1 MNPFDQ
7 FDAPVEANFFDQFDE
22 QPKKRKPVDRNAF
35 AVANDTVIEAA
46 NAVAG
51 GVGSVANFVSPGNSV
66 SRFIDEK
73 IVKPGEQS
81 QSDVVQAEKQR
92 LSEEI
97 QSADGFLDEAKAA
110 ASYAARNPLLSAAQ
124 AAGSFA
130 LPGGAVKAGGAA
142 AKALGAGAQAAQR
155 VALGG
160 GVAAGAALSGGDAAG
175 TAYDLAKKGGATE
188 EQAIEA
194 ARQASAIP
202 AVIGGAGG
210 LVGAE
215 RLVAGAK
222 GFTGN
227 VASRAL
233 KTGAV
238 EAAQE
243 GLEEGVTQ
251 YEGQRAAV
259 PYNPGLDPMKG
270 VGAAAT
276 TGAILGAAT
285 GGGVSAL
292 QGAAPTVQPAQAV
305 APEQVG
311 PETGAPPSSERPQS
325 NAPAMVEARLAE
337 LEIIASQ
344 RELAPAE
351 RAEAE
356 QLIATLEESDVS
368 NRDAPTELA
377 QEGSQRTSGDPGS
390 SVGVARPDAAI
401 DGGSDSGATGMVS
414 VDGATAP
421 VRAGADEQVAAVANE
436 SPNVQ
441 DLQQTDAQ
449 FGEAGQS
456 EASASGGADAGMA
469 VESASVPAPGPSA
482 LEAAGVAGPPIDN
495 EWTLFASQTGTL
507 AIPRSEMPQ
516 IKAENR
522 GALVSFLAARGIGSQ
537 SGLEVQA
544 SSLKP
549 TQAEFSPAKV
559 AQAKEFTGGNRSI
572 LVSSDGH
579 VLDGHHQWL
588 AALEQGDPVKAIRLD
603 APIADLLS
611 AVRQFPSVQAD
622 TGASAPVEAISP
634 ESLAQSRPGAPSKD
648 FARSVI
654 GRMQE
659 AGQDVEALITDQGEL
674 SSAGQQVVQQE
685 LQALAYGDGAS
696 VAALAAETLP
706 ELRAIGNALSAIAG
720 DWAGMREA
728 VRQGLVPAEV
738 DVTGNLMEAVS
749 MVREAAAN
757 QASLFDM
764 VQQADPITAGLV
776 RMMREGSYLTIPAK
790 PGQTEARLRAY
801 VEAANAAAGDSTQ
814 TVQLAPEEVAAAVV
828 QGDFNGQTNAT
839 QDPGQSA
846 VSVDTGRGATGPTAK
861 VNDKPSDGAAGSGEG
876 KPKKPAAS
884 AKRQQAS
891 PSSEA
896 AQEGDEAAGVKSAFK
911 RSPKQTGM
919 SVTEVE
925 DLARSIS
932 AGWGNAP
939 EIIVVRDL
947 QDPKVPADIR
957 AEDERQRRQAALLSG
972 FDGGERSAVSLQ
984 KQLQIAVM
992 DSKLSGSLSSS
1003 KSALDEVN
1011 RLLEVPG
1018 QPFVWRP
1025 ASNLVDTRSAPIKGR
1040 IDGSLSHIETLRDFL
1055 NRQAVAQQRN
1065 RQVQIKAEGP
1075 VLESMIALLQDGQV
1089 VRSVVEL
1096 VPVNVM
1102 NLLVGQQGSA
1112 EQFLRNQSMLRNSL
1126 AVNGEITISSQ
1137 KISDTLVRATAL
1149 AGAIVVRVNNIPMLP
1164 GKYNTAASAIQRDES
1179 QDATQKSKSSNRLS
1193 PDISD
1198 PRGVFHKGKVYL
1210 IASELFSDADV
1221 AETLFHEALG
1231 HAGLRGV
1238 FGKALTP
1245 ILNDIV
1251 IARGPEVRAKAKQYG
1266 LDFANERQRLAA
1278 AEEVLAEMSQTRPE
1292 LGFVKRAVAAIRTW
1306 LRANVPGFSKMKLS
1320 DDEIIQQYLIPARGF
1335 VERGRTA
1342 PTSDGVPI
1350 FSRSNNTIEGDAGL
1364 NIRSPQWESAVGPK
1378 GTQKKQLTI
1387 HTANGEHI
1395 GRLLIYREVD
1405 GSIDISG
1412 IGVKESERGRGVGS
1426 RLLDAAFMETGAPHM
1441 TVSTGFTGD
1450 GLEFLHKYGYSKV
1463 DGRFVF
1469 ARPAR
1474 LDRQTIEVDGIQR
1487 PRTNS
1492 KGQPIHPTEEGIRN
1506 FWRWFGDSK
1515 VTDADGLPL
1524 VVYHG
1529 TRRAFDVFTPSKP
1542 RGAAGNPEG
1551 IYFSPDKST
1560 AEEYAQDVDG
1570 ATDERSRV
1578 VEAYIKIES
1587 EADGQVKES
1596 RYSGSEYIV
1605 FKPENIKSTAG
1616 NSGAF
1621 DPDNADIRFSRSKS
1635 EAKTNLS
1642 EFLKGSK
1649 VRRVVYHATAADF
1662 NTFDTSRSDL
1672 GAHFGTREQAEQVAG
1687 GMRLNNT
1694 SGTNVMPVWI
1704 SLKNPLRLKDVG
1716 TFHADGIADQLERKG
1731 LLPRGEG
1738 KRIIKEIDADW
1749 KLRKKYDPIVRKAI
1763 QDAGYDGVV
1772 YSNTQEGAGDSY
1784 IVFEPTQVKSAIGN
1798 SGDFDP
1804 SNPDIRFSRTTL
1816 GNAAP
1821 PPVPPA
1827 QQTRVQKLKAK
1838 ALQLAS
1844 PETIDNLIYQFQ
1856 DKFIDLKRVQ
1866 AHIKALGG
1874 VVTDLNDAYLG
1885 EELYHKRVAK
1895 RTEDFL
1901 ASELKPLL
1909 AEMRTKAVKHTE
1921 LEQYLH
1927 ARHAPEANKTMA
1939 ERNPAG
1945 EFKGTEA
1952 ERLSLSG
1959 MSDAEAKAIMDGLT
1973 PEKRKAMES
1982 LAARVD
1988 AINAKTMAELEKYGL
2003 MDKASLDAWRNAY
2016 QFYVPLHR
2024 DEAHPESTS
2033 HPIGQG
2039 FSVKG
2044 DASKRRVGSNQ
2055 KVTNILGHIAMQ
2067 REAALTRGEK
2077 NNVAKKLYLLAS
2089 QNPDANL
2096 WAVDKVPKIKTVGD
2110 NGVVRETPDPM
2121 FKMRPNV
2128 VVVRIAGK
2136 DAAIVF
2142 NERNPQALRMAEAIK
2157 NQDATDLGWLL
2168 QQAAKVTRYF
2178 SMINTQLNPI
2188 FGIVNFI
2195 RDVQGAALNLSS
2207 TPLAGKQAQVAKH
2220 LFPALRAVYRQ
2231 ERGKGAANEQNA
2243 EYIKLWNELQD
2254 VGGATGYR
2262 ALYQT
2267 AEDRVKALEAE
2278 LKKDDAGNA
2287 RKVFDATLDWLSDYN
2302 EAMEN
2307 STRVAVY
2314 KVALE
2319 QGMTK
2324 ERAASVAKNIT
2335 VNFNRK
2341 GRMGSQIGAGYAF
2354 FNAAVQGTTRLAQ
2367 TVSGP
2372 AGRKIIAGGL
2382 AVGMLNTLMG
2392 MAVMGAG
2399 EGEDDDEWSKI
2410 PDFVKERNLIIPIG
2424 RQDYVTIPMPLGF
2437 HALPNLGR
2445 LATELALMPDKTA
2458 GKQAGKALGAMLD
2471 AFNPLGGG
2479 GDPGQTIMPT
2489 VLDPAWALA
2498 ANKDWTGKPI
2508 YREDMNKL
2516 DPTPGHTRAKESAS
2530 AFSKKATEIIN
2541 AATGGNEYRPGAW
2554 SWTPDQI
2561 DYIIG
2566 QLTGGIGREIM
2577 KAEQTITSTVT
2588 GDELPSYKVPLAG
2601 RLYGNTR
2608 GPANQS
2614 AAFYDNA
2621 RELNEV
2627 ENEIQGRAKAG
2638 EDIGEFME
2646 REPLSKLVGA
2656 GNAAERQI
2664 AALRKQRR
2672 LVIQQGG
2679 DDSKAQAEEI
2689 NAQIGEVMGGLNR
2702 EVSRIRRETVR

>member
-1 MNPFDQ
+1 MRLTEAFESSLDGRTRCKHGTV
-7 FDAPVEANFFDQFDE
+7 APIKFGAIFMAKQWWDEAPLANQETSSAGTWWESAPLADE
-22 QPKKRKPVDRNAF
+22 QPKKKKSRTVGDVAGDVAVTAIKG
-35 AVANDTVIEAA
+35 AVALPQAAVGLADLVSGGRAGKALEEVGYRPGDAQKILESTYSEPQQEA
-46 NAVAG
+46 NRAVQ
-51 GVGSVANFVSPGNSV
+51 
-66 SRFIDEK
+66 E
-73 IVKPGEQS
+73 
-81 QSDVVQAEKQR
+81 
-92 LSEEI
+92 
-97 QSADGFLDEAKAA
+97 ADGFVPTLKAA
-110 ASYAARNPLLSAAQ
+110 VQNPSTIAVAAGESLPMMLGGAGVARGLLSVA
-124 AAGSFA
+124 
-130 LPGGAVKAGGAA
+130 PK
-142 AKALGAGAQAAQR
+142 LGA
-155 VALGG
+155 
-160 GVAAGAALSGGDAAG
+160 VAAGAIGEGVVGAGSAAEQIRQQSSDGLLTPKQSLAAVGSGVGTAALGFAGGKVAQRLGLADVDTMLASGQLGVSKPGFLRQVIGSGISEGAFEELPQSVQEQMWQNFATDRPLTEGVGKAGAMGLLSGAAM
-175 TAYDLAKKGGATE
+175 
-188 EQAIEA
+188 
-194 ARQASAIP
+194 
-202 AVIGGAGG
+202 GGAGG
-210 LVGAE
+210 GFNAVASSMTKGVPPDEVPLPQAVPPEQAGQE
-215 RLVAGAK
+215 AGA
-222 GFTGN
+222 
-227 VASRAL
+227 
-233 KTGAV
+233 
-238 EAAQE
+238 
-243 GLEEGVTQ
+243 
-251 YEGQRAAV
+251 
-259 PYNPGLDPMKG
+259 
-270 VGAAAT
+270 
-276 TGAILGAAT
+276 
-285 GGGVSAL
+285 
-292 QGAAPTVQPAQAV
+292 PT
-305 APEQVG
+305 
-311 PETGAPPSSERPQS
+311 SSERPQS
-325 NAPAMVEARLAE
+325 SAPAMAEARLAE

-351 RAEAE
+351 RVEAE

-368 NRDAPTELA
+368 SGDASTELA
-377 QEGSQRTSGDPGS
+377 QEGGQQTSVDPGS
-390 SVGVARPDAAI
+390 SLDVVRPDAAI
-401 DGGSDSGATGMVS
+401 DGGSDAGAAGMVPVDRAPAS
-414 VDGATAP
+414 VRG
-421 VRAGADEQVAAVANE
+421 GADQQVTALANE
-436 SPNVQ
+436 PPNVQ
-441 DLQQTDAQ
+441 DLQQAAAQ

-456 EASASGGADAGMA
+456 EASASGGVDAGMA
-469 VESASVPAPGPSA
+469 AESASVPAPGPSA
-482 LEAAGVAGPPIDN
+482 LEAAGVAD
-495 EWTLFASQTGTL
+495 
-507 AIPRSEMPQ
+507 R
-516 IKAENR
+516 
-522 GALVSFLAARGIGSQ
+522 
-537 SGLEVQA
+537 
-544 SSLKP
+544 
-549 TQAEFSPAKV
+549 
-559 AQAKEFTGGNRSI
+559 
-572 LVSSDGH
+572 
-579 VLDGHHQWL
+579 
-588 AALEQGDPVKAIRLD
+588 
-603 APIADLLS
+603 
-611 AVRQFPSVQAD
+611 FPSVAQINGISVGPGGMIQPSVLAQGRPLYRETDIGALEDMLSEDGRAEFRPMFVTDNPDLAIGQGTNKGVRVTFRPDSLSGRENKKPGTGDIAGREYRTDIVAPRAMQSITLPAGDVKRLRGLARRALAD
-622 TGASAPVEAISP
+622 FDRRDNPDGTVTFDRKGLSAATQLQESTGASAPVEAISP
-634 ESLAQSRPGAPSKD
+634 GSLAQSRPGAANKD

-654 GRMQE
+654 GRMQA

-685 LQALAYGDGAS
+685 LQSMAYGDS
-696 VAALAAETLP
+696 DPVAALSADARP
-706 ELRAIGNALSAIAG
+706 ELRTIGNALSAIAG
-720 DWAGMREA
+720 EWAGMREA

-738 DVTGNLMEAVS
+738 DVTGNLMEAVG

-757 QASLFDM
+757 QTSLFDM

-814 TVQLAPEEVAAAVV
+814 TVQLPPEEVAAAVV
-828 QGDFNGQTNAT
+828 QGDFNVQTNAT
-839 QDPGQSA
+839 QSQGQPA
-846 VSVDTGRGATGPTAK
+846 VSVDTGRGAASPTAK
-861 VNDKPSDGAAGSGEG
+861 VNDKPSDGATGGGES
-876 KPKKPAAS
+876 KPKKPATS

-896 AQEGDEAAGVKSAFK
+896 AQEGDEDPGLKRPTTDNPALTRAAMQPSMTVAA
-911 RSPKQTGM
+911 
-919 SVTEVE
+919 VE
-925 DLARSIS
+925 DLARSIA
-932 AGWGNAP
+932 AGWENAP

-947 QDPKVPADIR
+947 QDSKVPAAVR
-957 AEDERQRRQAALLSG
+957 AEDAKQR
-972 FDGGERSAVSLQ
+972 
-984 KQLQIAVM
+984 
-992 DSKLSGSLSSS
+992 
-1003 KSALDEVN
+1003 
-1011 RLLEVPG
+1011 
-1018 QPFVWRP
+1018 
-1025 ASNLVDTRSAPIKGR
+1025 
-1040 IDGSLSHIETLRDFL
+1040 
-1055 NRQAVAQQRN
+1055 
-1065 RQVQIKAEGP
+1065 
-1075 VLESMIALLQDGQV
+1075 
-1089 VRSVVEL
+1089 
-1096 VPVNVM
+1096 
-1102 NLLVGQQGSA
+1102 
-1112 EQFLRNQSMLRNSL
+1112 
-1126 AVNGEITISSQ
+1126 
-1137 KISDTLVRATAL
+1137 
-1149 AGAIVVRVNNIPMLP
+1149 
-1164 GKYNTAASAIQRDES
+1164 S
-1179 QDATQKSKSSNRLS
+1179 QDAQG
-1193 PDISD
+1193 D
-1198 PRGVFHKGKVYL
+1198 PEGFYHSGKVYL
-1210 IASELFSDADV
+1210 VASAIEDSAGV
-1221 AETLFHEALG
+1221 QRVLFHEALG

-1266 LDFANERQRLAA
+1266 LDFTNSRQRLAA
-1278 AEEVLAEMSQTRPE
+1278 AEEVLAEMAQTRPE

-1306 LRANVPGFSKMKLS
+1306 LRANVPGFSKMKVS
-1320 DDEIIQQYLIPARGF
+1320 DDEIIQHYLIPARGF
-1335 VERGRTA
+1335 VERGQKAAAGASDSTRFSRGTNEPMPESKAPGPQGDERSGAKQGNAVTQSRIVSGRGEDLVRLYHGTSEAGYSSIISEGVIRGGSYFGVSGNAVSLSPRRTVAEDFANGGPVIEVQVPKNSLIIDPESNDSADLDEALANGNSVYATGDVYLNEPTA
-1342 PTSDGVPI
+1342 PTSDPGTLADIMSSWDAAGIKNWLSEKDGVIELSRIEVPFAQRNSGVGSI
-1350 FSRSNNTIEGDAGL
+1350 AMRQLLEYADATKQTITLRASRDFGGKKDGLIRFYRRFGFERTGGAAESSSRDTVMTRPPQPNETTAPTYDGVTRFSRSQD
-1364 NIRSPQWESAVGPK
+1364 
-1378 GTQKKQLTI
+1378 
-1387 HTANGEHI
+1387 
-1395 GRLLIYREVD
+1395 
-1405 GSIDISG
+1405 
-1412 IGVKESERGRGVGS
+1412 
-1426 RLLDAAFMETGAPHM
+1426 
-1441 TVSTGFTGD
+1441 
-1450 GLEFLHKYGYSKV
+1450 
-1463 DGRFVF
+1463 
-1469 ARPAR
+1469 
-1474 LDRQTIEVDGIQR
+1474 TIEVDGIQR

-1492 KGQPIHPTEEGIRN
+1492 KGQQIHPTEEGIRN
-1506 FWRWFGDSK
+1506 FWRWFGSSK
-1515 VTDADGLPL
+1515 VVDADGRPL

-1529 TRRAFDVFTPSKP
+1529 TGSDFDVFDAGAPTANKWLLGADNKNGFFFDSSPGRRSDSGP
-1542 RGAAGNPEG
+1542 WSGAAGYAGVSQRDGETVASAGANIMPV
-1551 IYFSPDKST
+1551 YLALRSPYKMT
-1560 AEEYAQDVDG
+1560 AAQY
-1570 ATDERSRV
+1570 R
-1578 VEAYIKIES
+1578 K
-1587 EADGQVKES
+1587 
-1596 RYSGSEYIV
+1596 SGSRPN
-1605 FKPENIKSTAG
+1605 FKEEVEVLGYDGMQIDDGTFIAFSNEQIKSSTG
-1616 NSGAF
+1616 NTGVF
-1621 DPDNADIRFSRSKS
+1621 DPNNADIRFSRS
-1635 EAKTNLS
+1635 
-1642 EFLKGSK
+1642 
-1649 VRRVVYHATAADF
+1649 
-1662 NTFDTSRSDL
+1662 
-1672 GAHFGTREQAEQVAG
+1672 
-1687 GMRLNNT
+1687 
-1694 SGTNVMPVWI
+1694 
-1704 SLKNPLRLKDVG
+1704 
-1716 TFHADGIADQLERKG
+1716 
-1731 LLPRGEG
+1731 
-1738 KRIIKEIDADW
+1738 
-1749 KLRKKYDPIVRKAI
+1749 
-1763 QDAGYDGVV
+1763 
-1772 YSNTQEGAGDSY
+1772 
-1784 IVFEPTQVKSAIGN
+1784 
-1798 SGDFDP
+1798 
-1804 SNPDIRFSRTTL
+1804 TL

-1821 PPVPPA
+1821 PPIPPA

-1838 ALQLAS
+1838 ALQLAN
-1844 PETIDNLIYQFQ
+1844 PDTIDNLIYQFQ

-1901 ASELKPLL
+1901 ATELKPLL
-1909 AEMRTKAVKHTE
+1909 AEMRANAVKHTE

-1927 ARHAPEANKTMA
+1927 ARHAPEANKAMA

-2016 QFYVPLHR
+2016 KFYVPLHR
-2024 DEAHPESTS
+2024 DEAHPDSTS

-2055 KVTNILGHIAMQ
+2055 KVTHILGHIAMQ

-2089 QNPDANL
+2089 QNPDPNL

-2110 NGVVRETPDPM
+2110 DGTVREMPDPM

-2157 NQDATDLGWLL
+2157 NQDATELGWLL
-2168 QQAAKVTRYF
+2168 TQAAKVTRYF

-2267 AEDRVKALEAE
+2267 AEDRVNALEAE
-2278 LKKDDAGNA
+2278 IKKDDAGAA

-2319 QGMTK
+2319 QGLSK

-2367 TVSGP
+2367 TVAGP

-2399 EGEDDDEWSKI
+2399 EGEDDDEWAKI

-2498 ANKDWTGKPI
+2498 TNRDWAGKPI
-2508 YREDMNKL
+2508 YREDMNNL

-2530 AFSKKATEIIN
+2530 TVSKTIAAAVN
-2541 AATGGNEYRPGAW
+2541 SATGGNEYRPGAV

-2621 RELNEV
+2621 RELNEI

-2638 EDIGEFME
+2638 EDIGEVME

-2702 EVSRIRRETVR
+2702 EVSKIRREAVQ